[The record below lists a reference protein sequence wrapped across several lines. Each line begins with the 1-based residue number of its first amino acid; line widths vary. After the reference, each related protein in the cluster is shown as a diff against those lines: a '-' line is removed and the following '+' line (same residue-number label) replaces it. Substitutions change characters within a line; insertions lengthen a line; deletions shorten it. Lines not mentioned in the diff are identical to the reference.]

1 VSVFVQS
8 LFLEFLASFAE
19 RKKQYTMVAS
29 AFLAATALLA
39 GAFHAAALPPG
50 SQFRRPGFPAS
61 FDYVVV
67 GGGTAGLA
75 VVHRL
80 AEDGTCSVAVI
91 EAGGFYEQD
100 NGNLSTVPAFTSSF
114 VDKNPTAKNPLI
126 DWRQRTTP
134 QTICIDI
141 SDSIICVARC
151 HVN

>member
-39 GAFHAAALPPG
+39 GACHAAALPPG
-50 SQFRRPGFPAS
+50 SQFGRLGFPAS

-75 VVHRL
+75 VAHRL

-100 NGNLSTVPAFTSSF
+100 NGNLSTVPAFTSRF
-114 VDKNPTAKNPLI
+114 VGKNPTAKNPLI
-126 DWRQRTTP
+126 DWQQRTTP
-134 QTICIDI
+134 QTVCIDR

-151 HVN
+151 HVS